1 MEWWRYIRTKKFTNK
16 KRALEEVNVIGHWD
30 NMHLQYPVLQIPRP
44 FRDRIRSRV
53 TRFYGNYQ
61 CCMPFYKDFY
71 KCAYEVGQPVE
82 HEECWKEFRDMRE
95 CENMWK
101 TKIRMWTIAKKRH
114 DEGLDFLEPPP
125 QYLFHRPH
133 ITFRKDTKL

>member
-1 MEWWRYIRTKKFTNK
+1 
-16 KRALEEVNVIGHWD
+16 
-30 NMHLQYPVLQIPRP
+30 MHLQYPVLQIPRP

-61 CCMPFYKDFY
+61 SCMPFYKDFY

-101 TKIRMWTIAKKRH
+101 TVRHFHLTFVLSTVACCKMSLQNGHRTHSFLGECPSHKIS
-114 DEGLDFLEPPP
+114 E
-125 QYLFHRPH
+125 
-133 ITFRKDTKL
+133 